1 MLFYV
6 FETEAEATAAVE
18 QINLIGNAP
27 IPGRSAATGE
37 VVAEKGVT
45 KSWAQPWQR
54 ITDGKWVF
62 AKVPTEMISSA
73 GQEAEDAFNAA
84 FNYVFEEYDQSWRVA
99 VD

>member
-27 IPGRSAATGE
+27 IPGRSAVTGE

-54 ITDGKWVF
+54 ATDGKWVF
-62 AKVPTEMISSA
+62 EKVPTEMILSA
-73 GQEAEDAFNAA
+73 GKDAEDNFNAA
-84 FNYVFEEYDQSWRVA
+84 FSYVFEEYENNWRA
-99 VD
+99 